1 MKPYYSEAGIDIWLG
16 DCLDVL
22 PMLVAVTHVITDP
35 PYSDHT
41 HKKQW
46 IGHALTKGK
55 ARNGTAFTELGFD
68 CLSPEVRRLVAVQS
82 ARLARRWVLA
92 FSDLE
97 GLYEWRTDFQHAG
110 LDYVRTCIWD
120 KVDSAPQ
127 FTGDRPAASAEAI
140 VCAHPKGAKRWNGGG
155 ARNVFRHCVNG
166 VNQGP
171 KPHPST
177 KPLSLM
183 RELITLFTDEGDLI
197 LDPFMGS
204 GTTLVA
210 AKALGRKAIGIE
222 INEDYCKV
230 AIERLRQGA
239 LNFYEPEQLPIEATA

>member
-1 MKPYYSEAGIDIWLG
+1 MKPYYEENGITIYHG
-16 DCLDVL
+16 DCVDVL
-22 PMLVAVTHVITDP
+22 PLLERVDVVITDP

-46 IGHALTKGK
+46 IGSALTKGK
-55 ARNGTAFTELGFD
+55 ARNGTKFKELGFD
-68 CLSPEVRRLVAVQS
+68 PLSPELRALVCRES
-82 ARLARRWVLA
+82 ARLAARWSLF

-97 GLYEWRTDFQHAG
+97 GVDGWREDILKSG
-110 LDYVRTCIWD
+110 LEYIRTMIWD

-140 VCAHPKGAKRWNGGG
+140 VVAHPSGKKRWNGGG
-155 ARNVFRHCVNG
+155 RRSVFTYPVNG
-166 VNQGP
+166 ANQGS

-177 KPLSLM
+177 KPEPLM
-183 RELITLFTDEGDLI
+183 RELIALFTDEGETI

-210 AKALGRKAIGIE
+210 AKRLGRKAIGIE
-222 INEDYCKV
+222 INKTYCDV
-230 AIERLRQGA
+230 AVERLRQGA
-239 LNFYEPEQLPIEATA
+239 FSFSDQESMVFA